1 MRSIAILC
9 TALAVGCNGT
19 TGSDLV
25 TFSARAGGVAGVTA
39 GFKSNKGYDIALTK
53 ARLHFGAVYLN
64 LSVPASGAGEV
75 PCVLPGTY
83 AGQAFGPC
91 DGSVCG
97 SDVDLLS
104 PALTTFTKTAQGI
117 ADTAAEAEVWLTSG
131 DVNATTDLTPVLT
144 IAGTASLATQ
154 DFPFSATLTIGPN
167 HTPPPPNVAMP
178 GANPICL
185 QRIVTPIRLLPGI
198 ALQNGGTLDLRI
210 DVTGMLDNVDFN
222 QLTAGSDGKYVIP
235 DEAGGIGGEFF
246 KSVTSTDAYLFSFR
260 K

>member
-1 MRSIAILC
+1 
-9 TALAVGCNGT
+9 
-19 TGSDLV
+19 
-25 TFSARAGGVAGVTA
+25 
-39 GFKSNKGYDIALTK
+39 
-53 ARLHFGAVYLN
+53 
-64 LSVPASGAGEV
+64 
-75 PCVLPGTY
+75 
-83 AGQAFGPC
+83 
-91 DGSVCG
+91 
-97 SDVDLLS
+97 
-104 PALTTFTKTAQGI
+104 
-117 ADTAAEAEVWLTSG
+117 
-131 DVNATTDLTPVLT
+131 
-144 IAGTASLATQ
+144 
-154 DFPFSATLTIGPN
+154 
-167 HTPPPPNVAMP
+167 MP